1 MAISYL
7 VGAQLGD
14 ASLNPARS
22 LGPALVQGGAALASV
37 WIFIVGP
44 IVGAILGWLLYRLL
58 YRD

>member
-1 MAISYL
+1 MAHL

-22 LGPALVQGGAALASV
+22 LGPALVLGGEALASV

-44 IVGAILGWLLYRLL
+44 IVGAILGWFLYRLL